1 MGKSASPTWV
11 KNGHI
16 MGFPI
21 SGPHREKIG
30 SISRDP
36 CNFHLFISNIFMQT
50 RQKILSSL
58 FSKGLYSFYVMNFD
72 MIDDSVPILD
82 IFVHVYIV
90 FVYEYV
96 FPFEFVFSICAF
108 LTFYSTGIPFQI
120 YLYLYI
126 VLYSYLHFCL
136 VFSICVFL
144 TFHRDPT
151 QRGFAHSTLSSL
163 FWNLQSTTVFVFA
176 FVFVFV
182 FVFVSISIF
191 VYHV

>member
-1 MGKSASPTWV
+1 
-11 KNGHI
+11 

-58 FSKGLYSFYVMNFD
+58 FSKGLLYSFYVMDFD

-82 IFVHVYIV
+82 IFVHVYIT

-96 FPFEFVFSICAF
+96 FQFEFVFSICAF

-151 QRGFAHSTLSSL
+151 QRGFAHSPLSSL
-163 FWNLQSTTVFVFA
+163 FGNLQSTTVFVFA

>member
-1 MGKSASPTWV
+1 
-11 KNGHI
+11 

-58 FSKGLYSFYVMNFD
+58 FSKGLYNVYVMKFY

-90 FVYEYV
+90 FLYEYV

-126 VLYSYLHFCL
+126 VLYLHQL
-136 VFSICVFL
+136 MTTAVEGGCV
-144 TFHRDPT
+144 TPSGKEVSSVTYSVD
-151 QRGFAHSTLSSL
+151 GSTCHPVL
-163 FWNLQSTTVFVFA
+163 
-176 FVFVFV
+176 
-182 FVFVSISIF
+182 
-191 VYHV
+191 

>member
-1 MGKSASPTWV
+1 MGKSGLAGSKMGISW
-11 KNGHI
+11 
-16 MGFPI
+16 GFPYQAPI
-21 SGPHREKIG
+21 ARKLAQYHGIRVI
-30 SISRDP
+30 
-36 CNFHLFISNIFMQT
+36 FISLYPTFSC
-50 RQKILSSL
+50 RRGRRYYHLSFQKD
-58 FSKGLYSFYVMNFD
+58 YVMNFD
-72 MIDDSVPILD
+72 IIDDSVPILD

-151 QRGFAHSTLSSL
+151 QRGFAHSPLSSL
-163 FWNLQSTTVFVFA
+163 FGILQSTTVFVFA

-182 FVFVSISIF
+182 SISIF
-191 VYHV
+191 V

>member
-50 RQKILSSL
+50 RQKISASL

-82 IFVHVYIV
+82 IFVHVYIT

-96 FPFEFVFSICAF
+96 FQFEFVFRI
-108 LTFYSTGIPFQI
+108 YS
-120 YLYLYI
+120 L
-126 VLYSYLHFCL
+126 FCL
-136 VFSICVFL
+136 
-144 TFHRDPT
+144 
-151 QRGFAHSTLSSL
+151 
-163 FWNLQSTTVFVFA
+163 
-176 FVFVFV
+176 
-182 FVFVSISIF
+182 
-191 VYHV
+191 